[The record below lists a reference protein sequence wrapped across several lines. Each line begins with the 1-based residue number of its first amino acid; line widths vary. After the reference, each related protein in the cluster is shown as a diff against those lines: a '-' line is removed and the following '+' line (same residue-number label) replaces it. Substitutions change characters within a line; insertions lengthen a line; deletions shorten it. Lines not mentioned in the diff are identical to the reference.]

1 MTDLISYA
9 QNSMNLTGGTGYEA
23 PNYDEPIAAAYLA
36 ACDEADGLSSSQRCN
51 VWRRF
56 IKQHSPID
64 DDHLNRLI
72 DRNITTSKLLVGL
85 DSQRDD
91 LPPSARTFPTLTV
104 SNVLKYMPEQA
115 LQYAALVTCFPS
127 ADAEWVTYGLDTD
140 FCHQDDAFSSG
151 FVLGLGGPQKPHLAD
166 FTLIRHD
173 HLVENVTPSAVEPAK
188 PTATEL
194 PDLDPAV
201 QAMLDATLSGAGVP
215 GYDALRELV
224 AEANKPAPEPASSGV
239 SITIGDYTKPKGSGD
254 MPDMVAIKSAKPSDL
269 GLPTKHDMPMPT
281 FEWSFTHPDVP
292 EKVDDYHFR
301 ADLVDN
307 MAYAITTNQR
317 IWLHGHTG
325 TGKSSLVD
333 QVAARLNYPVV
344 RVNFDGEISRMD
356 LIGREVLR
364 QENGTT
370 VSQFVDGIIPNAMQ
384 RPCIL
389 LLDEIDFVRQEV
401 AYVLQRLLETDGELV
416 ITEDG
421 GRRIKAD
428 PMFRIV
434 ATANTL
440 GQGNESGHYVG
451 ARAQSA
457 AFLDRFTVWSE
468 VDYLERD
475 QIEAMSG
482 NSTIAAYYAEHVAA
496 FKDGQVDLPLS
507 PRGITA
513 WAKMGTAIGS
523 SMEAFEATLLNR
535 ASPADRAVMK
545 GIIDRV
551 VA

>member
-9 QNSMNLTGGTGYEA
+9 QNSMTRTGTDGSVPGYEEA
-23 PNYDEPIAAAYLA
+23 KAAAYLA

-64 DDHLNRLI
+64 DGRIKQLI
-72 DRNITTSKLLVGL
+72 RRTINNSRALVGL

-91 LPPSARTFPTLTV
+91 LPPQARTFPTLTV

-115 LQYAALVTCFPS
+115 LQYAALMTCFPTS
-127 ADAEWVTYGLDTD
+127 EEAWVSYGLDAD

-151 FVLGLGGPQKPHLAD
+151 FVLGLGGSNKPRLAD
-166 FTLIRHD
+166 RILSRHD
-173 HLVENVTPSAVEPAK
+173 HLALNVTPSAVK
-188 PTATEL
+188 PTATTEL

-215 GYDALRELV
+215 DYDALRELV

-254 MPDMVAIKSAKPSDL
+254 MPDMVAIRSVKPSGL
-269 GLPTKHDMPMPT
+269 GLPTNHDMPMPT

-292 EKVDDYHFR
+292 EKDNNYHFR

-513 WAKMGTAIGS
+513 WAKMSTAIGS

-545 GIIDRV
+545 GIMDRV

>member
-9 QNSMNLTGGTGYEA
+9 QNSMTRTGTDGSVPGYEEA
-23 PNYDEPIAAAYLA
+23 KAAAYLA

-64 DDHLNRLI
+64 DGRIKQLI
-72 DRNITTSKLLVGL
+72 RRTINNSRALVGL

-91 LPPSARTFPTLTV
+91 IPPQARTFPTLTV

-115 LQYAALVTCFPS
+115 LQYAALMTCFPTS
-127 ADAEWVTYGLDTD
+127 EEAWVSYGLDAD

-151 FVLGLGGPQKPHLAD
+151 FVLGLGGSNKPRLAD
-166 FTLIRHD
+166 RILSRHD
-173 HLVENVTPSAVEPAK
+173 HLALNVTPSAVK
-188 PTATEL
+188 PTATTEL

-215 GYDALRELV
+215 DYDALRELV

-254 MPDMVAIKSAKPSDL
+254 MPDMVAIRSVKPSGL
-269 GLPTKHDMPMPT
+269 GLPTNHDMPMPT

-292 EKVDDYHFR
+292 EKDNNYHFR

-513 WAKMGTAIGS
+513 WAKMSTAIGS

-545 GIIDRV
+545 GIMDRV

>member
-9 QNSMNLTGGTGYEA
+9 QNSMNPSGDSGSV
-23 PNYDEPIAAAYLA
+23 PIHNETKAAAYLA
-36 ACDEADGLSSSQRCN
+36 ACGEAKGLSSSQRCN

-56 IKQHSPID
+56 IKQHSPIND
-64 DDHLNRLI
+64 DRLKQLI
-72 DRNITTSKLLVGL
+72 ESTISTHKALVGL

-91 LPPSARTFPTLTV
+91 LPPQARTFPTLTV

-115 LQYAALVTCFPS
+115 LQFAALMTCFPS
-127 ADAEWVTYGLDTD
+127 AEEAWIIYGLDTD

-151 FVLGLGGPQKPHLAD
+151 FVLGLGGAHKPHLAD
-166 FTLIRHD
+166 RILSRHD
-173 HLVENVTPSAVEPAK
+173 HLALNVTPSAVEPAK

-215 GYDALRELV
+215 DYDALRELV

-254 MPDMVAIKSAKPSDL
+254 MPDMVAIRPVKPSAL

-292 EKVDDYHFR
+292 EKVSDYHFR

-475 QIEAMSG
+475 QIETMSG

-513 WAKMGTAIGS
+513 WAKMSTAIGNS
-523 SMEAFEATLLNR
+523 TEAFEATLLNR

-545 GIIDRV
+545 GIMDRV